1 MSTGTGGSETQT
13 TTVAYGD
20 GDRYYRDGDSGTLSG
35 RRAVPDAVPGKRKPI
50 MARHPEIR
58 SERGVSLLEVMFALA
73 ILSAVLI
80 ALGSLMYQ
88 VAQRTMD
95 SAAAGYRSAAVT
107 SAASWAERLPWDSID
122 LAVGCRND
130 STGQLVYVQCTSV
143 QTVAAGHKS
152 ISIVV
157 SPTGRLV
164 VAPDT
169 VTVERRRTLSLS
181 PFKVN

>member
-1 MSTGTGGSETQT
+1 
-13 TTVAYGD
+13 
-20 GDRYYRDGDSGTLSG
+20 
-35 RRAVPDAVPGKRKPI
+35 
-50 MARHPEIR
+50 MARYSGVR
-58 SERGVSLLEVMFALA
+58 SERGVSLVEVMIALA

-88 VAQRTMD
+88 VARHNTD
-95 SAAAGYRSAAVT
+95 SAAVGYRSAAVT
-107 SAASWAERLPWDSID
+107 SAASWAERIPWDSID
-122 LAVGCRND
+122 GAIGCQND
-130 STGQLVYVQCTSV
+130 TTGQLIYVRCLSV
-143 QTVAAGHKS
+143 QSLSAGHKS
-152 ISIVV
+152 ITVVV